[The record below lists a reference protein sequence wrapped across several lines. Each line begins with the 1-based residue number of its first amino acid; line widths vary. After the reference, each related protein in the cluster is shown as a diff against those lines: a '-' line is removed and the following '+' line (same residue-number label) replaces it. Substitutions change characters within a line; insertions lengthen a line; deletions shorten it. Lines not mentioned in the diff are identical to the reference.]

1 MDLNI
6 STCTTHPL
14 YLCLLLCLLSL
25 HACSARRLAAVD
37 HDPNESLKK
46 LHFTNK
52 GTDVNIAG
60 VPKVKSFSSSKP
72 VLEVTEGSEIT
83 VETEADSDDST
94 TEERPIQYHTKA
106 AFNTKNVSSRKR
118 KGSTSSSNAA
128 DDQKTTTRSGQPVS
142 VSWRVPRKKRGI
154 QKQPGFNLDYSPP
167 KTHPPHHN

>member
-1 MDLNI
+1 MI
-6 STCTTHPL
+6 SC
-14 YLCLLLCLLSL
+14 
-25 HACSARRLAAVD
+25 CSSSAFIVSSD
-37 HDPNESLKK
+37 HEMQYSK
-46 LHFTNK
+46 LMTSSYFLQ

-94 TEERPIQYHTKA
+94 TEERPKQYHTKA
-106 AFNTKNVSSRKR
+106 DFNTKNIVSSRKR

-128 DDQKTTTRSGQPVS
+128 DDQKTTTRSGQQVS